1 MIATPA
7 TTACYY
13 KSGTAYH
20 GSEPFVELSNRSF
33 NILKSL
39 TLAPKIWN
47 SLPEVAKNFFSK
59 NYRTH

>member
-7 TTACYY
+7 TKACYY

-33 NILKSL
+33 NTLKSL

-47 SLPEVAKNFFSK
+47 SLPEDVK
-59 NYRTH
+59 T